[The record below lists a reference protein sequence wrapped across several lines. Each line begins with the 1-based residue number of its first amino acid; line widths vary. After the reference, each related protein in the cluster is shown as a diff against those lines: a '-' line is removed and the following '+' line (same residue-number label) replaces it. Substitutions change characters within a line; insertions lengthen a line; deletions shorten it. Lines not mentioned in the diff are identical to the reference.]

1 MFEVI
6 GEKINGTRKT
16 VGAAVVER
24 DTELIQSLAVRQAE
38 AGASWIDVN
47 AGTRSDREPD
57 DLIWLVRT
65 VQAVTDVPLCLD
77 SANPRALAAAIG
89 EAARTPLLNSISGET
104 WRLESVLPLAAEHGC
119 PVIALAL
126 DAEGIPSGTDGRMAV
141 VGRLIEATRA
151 AGVPDSG
158 VYVDPLVMT
167 ISTDITSAATALD
180 TIRAIRAQ
188 YPQAHITSGLSNISF
203 GLPARQLV
211 NRAFLT
217 LAMAAGQDSAILDPL
232 DKELRAARLATEL
245 LLGRDRHCRTYT
257 KAFRAGLLGVA
268 PAARPALAGNP
279 APAPN
284 PAPAATPASA

>member
-6 GEKINGTRKT
+6 GEKINGTRKS
-16 VGAAVVER
+16 VGTAVVER
-24 DTELIQSLAVRQAE
+24 DAQLIQSLAVRQAE

-57 DLIWLVRT
+57 DLIWLVQT
-65 VQAVTDVPLCLD
+65 VQAVTEVPLCLD
-77 SANPRALAAAIG
+77 SANPEALKAAIG
-89 EAARTPLLNSISGET
+89 ATARTPLLNSISGEA
-104 WRLESVLPLAAEHGC
+104 WRLESVLPLAAEHAC

-126 DAEGIPSGTDGRMAV
+126 DADGIPTGKDGRMAV
-141 VGRLIEATRA
+141 IGRLIEATRQ
-151 AGVPDSG
+151 AGIPDTG

-167 ISTDITSAATALD
+167 ISTDITSASVALD

-188 YPQAHITSGLSNISF
+188 YPDVHITSGLSNISF

-232 DKELRAARLATEL
+232 DRELRAAMIATEL

-257 KAFRAGLLGVA
+257 KAFRAGLFSPNPA
-268 PAARPALAGNP
+268 PASAPN
-279 APAPN
+279 PAPN
-284 PAPAATPASA
+284 PAPASAPNPASA